1 MNIWRKIKL
10 IIVLLLILAAFVA
23 GAVVTIKIQAAY
35 QTFLDDHPVLDRIL
49 PDIVPPQKPPEAFKW
64 PRLLR
69 KNE

>member
-1 MNIWRKIKL
+1 MSIWRKIKL

-23 GAVVTIKIQAAY
+23 GIVTTIKIQTAY
-35 QTFLDDHPVLDRIL
+35 QAFLDDHPILDRIL
-49 PDIVPPQKPPEAFKW
+49 PDIVPPQKALETFKW